1 MNNFYK
7 DNDRLKRQMTHPMM
21 KRIVAL
27 KEEGYTQSRKY
38 RSAPENFND
47 AIDSYD
53 KVMEVLGE
61 ICAGTIAKNASD
73 VDAEGPRCE
82 HGRVTYASGTQRNHE
97 MLTRSGLYG
106 LTQPRRYDGLNFP
119 TVLFV
124 MASEMV
130 ARADAGFCNIWSLQ
144 GCVDIIREFG
154 DEELK
159 AEFIPRI
166 AHGAT
171 CSMDLTEPDAGSDLQ
186 SAMLKATWS
195 EERGMWLLN
204 GVKRFITNGD
214 ADIKLVLARSE
225 SGTADAR
232 GLSCFVYDRSWGGV
246 TVRRIEHKMGIK
258 GSPTCE
264 LAFNDA
270 PAKLLGSRGL
280 GLIKYVMSM
289 MNGAR
294 LDIGAQSVGIMEAA
308 LREAV
313 RYANERRQF
322 GVPIATFPAV
332 YSMLGRMQAKLDGS
346 RALLYETA
354 RYVDIAKTLAAK
366 SDLTDDE
373 RAEMRRASKYAD
385 MFTPMLKLMAG
396 EYSNEVAYDAVQ
408 VYGGSG
414 FIKEFSV
421 ERLYRD
427 ARVTTL
433 YEGTSQMQVVAAAR
447 YAVSGVLLGR
457 IREYE
462 ADAAVM
468 DIGVKAKVRLRKMTD
483 EFERMC
489 EAVAALEGDAKS
501 YHARNL
507 VETGARIVIA
517 YLLMMDS
524 KSDGRAALSASV
536 YLDMAE
542 AQNLQAAA
550 CITVGGDKE
559 QLECMKGIFLNNG
572 CVCK

>member
-27 KEEGYTQSRKY
+27 KEEGYTQSREY

-61 ICAGTIAKNASD
+61 ICADTIAKNASD

-366 SDLTDDE
+366 SELTDDE

-489 EAVAALEGDAKS
+489 EAVAAMEGDAKS

-572 CVCK
+572 CGCK

>member
-27 KEEGYTQSRKY
+27 KEEGYTQSREY

-61 ICAGTIAKNASD
+61 ICADTIAKNASD

-154 DEELK
+154 DDELK

-195 EERGMWLLN
+195 EERSMWLLN

-489 EAVAALEGDAKS
+489 EAVAAMEGDAKS

-572 CVCK
+572 CGCK

>member
-7 DNDRLKRQMTHPMM
+7 DNDHLKRQMTHPMM

-27 KEEGYTQSRKY
+27 KEEGYTQSREY
-38 RSAPENFND
+38 RSAPENFDD

-53 KVMEVLGE
+53 KVMEVMGE
-61 ICAGTIAKNASD
+61 ICAGTIAPNAFD
-73 VDAEGPRCE
+73 VDAEGPHCE
-82 HGRVTYASGTQRNHE
+82 GGRVTYASGTQRNHD

-119 TVLFV
+119 TVMFV

-166 AHGAT
+166 SRGET

-225 SGTADAR
+225 SGTTDAR
-232 GLSCFVYDRSWGGV
+232 GLSCFVYDRNWGGV
-246 TVRRIEHKMGIK
+246 TVRRIEH
-258 GSPTCE
+258 E
-264 LAFNDA
+264 LAFNNA

-313 RYANERRQF
+313 RYANERKQF
-322 GVPIATFPAV
+322 GVSIATFPAV
-332 YSMLGRMQAKLDGS
+332 YSMLSRMQAKLDGS

-354 RYVDIAKTLAAK
+354 RAPCST
-366 SDLTDDE
+366 
-373 RAEMRRASKYAD
+373 RRPD
-385 MFTPMLKLMAG
+385 MST
-396 EYSNEVAYDAVQ
+396 
-408 VYGGSG
+408 
-414 FIKEFSV
+414 
-421 ERLYRD
+421 
-427 ARVTTL
+427 
-433 YEGTSQMQVVAAAR
+433 
-447 YAVSGVLLGR
+447 
-457 IREYE
+457 
-462 ADAAVM
+462 
-468 DIGVKAKVRLRKMTD
+468 
-483 EFERMC
+483 
-489 EAVAALEGDAKS
+489 
-501 YHARNL
+501 
-507 VETGARIVIA
+507 
-517 YLLMMDS
+517 
-524 KSDGRAALSASV
+524 
-536 YLDMAE
+536 
-542 AQNLQAAA
+542 
-550 CITVGGDKE
+550 
-559 QLECMKGIFLNNG
+559 
-572 CVCK
+572 

>member
-27 KEEGYTQSRKY
+27 KEEGYTQSREY

-61 ICAGTIAKNASD
+61 ICADTIAKNASD

-154 DEELK
+154 DDELK

-385 MFTPMLKLMAG
+385 MLTPMLKLMAG

-489 EAVAALEGDAKS
+489 EAVAAMEGDAKS

>member
-27 KEEGYTQSRKY
+27 KEDGYTQSREY
-38 RSAPENFND
+38 RSAPENFDD

-53 KVMEVLGE
+53 KVMEVMGE
-61 ICAGTIAKNASD
+61 ICAGTIAPNAFD
-73 VDAEGPRCE
+73 VDAEGPHCE
-82 HGRVTYASGTQRNHE
+82 GGRVTYASGTQRNHD

-119 TVLFV
+119 TVMFV

-166 AHGAT
+166 SRGET

-195 EERGMWLLN
+195 EERSMWLLN

-225 SGTADAR
+225 SGTTDAR
-232 GLSCFVYDRSWGGV
+232 GLSCFVYDRNWGGV

-264 LAFNDA
+264 LAFNNA

-313 RYANERRQF
+313 RYANERKQF
-322 GVPIATFPAV
+322 GVSIATFPAV
-332 YSMLGRMQAKLDGS
+332 YSMLSRMQAKLDGS

-354 RYVDIAKTLAAK
+354 RYVDIAKLLGAK
-366 SDLTDDE
+366 KELSDDE

-385 MFTPMLKLMAG
+385 MYTPMLKLMAG
-396 EYSNEVAYDAVQ
+396 EYANQVAYDAVQ

-414 FIKEFSV
+414 FIKEFAV

-447 YAVSGVLLGR
+447 YTSSGVMLNR

-462 ADAAVM
+462 ADAAVL

-489 EAVAALEGDAKS
+489 GAVAEMDAEAKS
-501 YHARNL
+501 FHARNL
-507 VETGARIVIA
+507 VETGARIIIS

-524 KSDGRAALSASV
+524 KSDDRAALSASV

-550 CITVGGDKE
+550 EIAAGGGKE
-559 QLECMKGIFLNNG
+559 QAQSMKQMFLKGSCG
-572 CVCK
+572 CK